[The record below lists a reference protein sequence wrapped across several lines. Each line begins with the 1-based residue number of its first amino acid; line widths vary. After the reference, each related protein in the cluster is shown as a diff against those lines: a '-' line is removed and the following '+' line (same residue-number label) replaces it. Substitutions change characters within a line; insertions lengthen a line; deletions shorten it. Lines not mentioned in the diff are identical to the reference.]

1 MENSK
6 KNKKV
11 LLTSKKIADSYLK
24 YADAKVEL
32 AHMLVE
38 MKGELPEEYHSMVDA
53 VLLKL
58 MEANNHVIDMANL
71 NVIIADTA
79 CK

>member
-1 MENSK
+1 MEKLKRTK
-6 KNKKV
+6 KI
-11 LLTSKKIADSYLK
+11 LLASKKIVDSYGK
-24 YADAKVEL
+24 YVDAKIEL
-32 AHMLVE
+32 SRMLVE
-38 MKGELPEEYHSMVDA
+38 MKSELPEEYHSMVDA
-53 VLLKL
+53 ALIKL